1 MEIVRT
7 YKFRL
12 MPTPEQA
19 ERLNSWCAGIRWVY
33 NAALEQ
39 RLMYGRINYTRKRG
53 GTALRDHSKER
64 DYTQRRGGQIDTRRA
79 DLLQN
84 STIQKRISDGKID
97 PMTLGG
103 VVGTVGPDPFDSDV
117 RFSAI
122 GQTYQVAL
130 KQWKNDPDL
139 EWLADAPAI
148 SNGFALRDLHQAF
161 ENFKAGRTRF
171 PSWRNAVDNNSFTV
185 RAFVVAPTRRVGA

>member
-19 ERLNSWCAGIRWVY
+19 ERLNSWCAAIRKVY

-39 RLMYGRINYTRKRG
+39 RLMYSRINPTRKRG

-64 DYTQRRGGQIDTRRA
+64 AYIQRRGGQIDTRRA

-103 VVGTVGPDPFDSDV
+103 VVGAVGPDPFDRDV

-122 GQTYQVAL
+122 GQKYDAAPPLWLRRCEGHTADTFTDSHPANGGGASMAATSAGGVQAAAL
-130 KQWKNDPDL
+130 VQ
-139 EWLADAPAI
+139 
-148 SNGFALRDLHQAF
+148 G
-161 ENFKAGRTRF
+161 
-171 PSWRNAVDNNSFTV
+171 
-185 RAFVVAPTRRVGA
+185 